1 MGINF
6 GLKKKNRE
14 IMEDVTK
21 DKDSII
27 LLVII
32 AGLVGW
38 NIFTTNTIKTDVKG
52 YEKKIES
59 IQTKID
65 SSQIVNKQIDT
76 KIGEVKENV
85 TTITNEIH
93 HIDKNITVIKKQTD
107 EKVNNVDNI
116 PDSELEL
123 FFTNKYE
130 QPTPKSG
137 N

>member
-1 MGINF
+1 MGENF
-6 GLKKKNRE
+6 IIKKKNRE

-21 DKDSII
+21 DKDNII

-32 AGLVGW
+32 GALVGW
-38 NIFTTNTIKTDVKG
+38 NIFTTNSIKTDVKG
-52 YEKKIES
+52 YEKKIEN
-59 IQTKID
+59 IGVKID
-65 SSQIVNKQIDT
+65 SSNVVNKNIND
-76 KIGEVKENV
+76 KVGEVKENV
-85 TTITNEIH
+85 EIITNDIR

-130 QPTPKSG
+130 QPISNTGK
-137 N
+137 

>member
-1 MGINF
+1 
-6 GLKKKNRE
+6 
-14 IMEDVTK
+14 MEDVTK
-21 DKDSII
+21 DKDNII

-65 SSQIVNKQIDT
+65 SSQVVNKKIDT

-85 TTITNEIH
+85 TTITNQIQ
-93 HIDKNITVIKKQTD
+93 HIDKNI
-107 EKVNNVDNI
+107 KVLATKDGFTITAKEDIRENIAQKAAGNNWLILSMN
-116 PDSELEL
+116 LEESSL
-123 FFTNKYE
+123 E
-130 QPTPKSG
+130 QVFQRLTK
-137 N
+137 

>member
-1 MGINF
+1 
-6 GLKKKNRE
+6 
-14 IMEDVTK
+14 MEDITK
-21 DKDSII
+21 DKDNII

-32 AGLVGW
+32 AVLVGW
-38 NIFTTNTIKTDVKG
+38 NIFMTNTIKTDVKG
-52 YEKKIES
+52 YEKKIDL
-59 IQTKID
+59 IQTKVD
-65 SSQIVNKQIDT
+65 SAKVINKQIDD
-76 KIGEVKENV
+76 KVGEVKENV

-107 EKVNNVDNI
+107 EKVNSVDNI

-130 QPTPKSG
+130 QPTTKSG

>member
-1 MGINF
+1 
-6 GLKKKNRE
+6 
-14 IMEDVTK
+14 MEDVTK
-21 DKDSII
+21 DKDNII

-32 AGLVGW
+32 AGLIGW
-38 NIFTTNTIKTDVKG
+38 NIFMTNTIKTDVKG
-52 YEKKIES
+52 YEKKIDL
-59 IQTKID
+59 IQTKVD
-65 SSQIVNKQIDT
+65 SAKVINKQIDD
-76 KIGEVKENV
+76 KVGEVKENV

-130 QPTPKSG
+130 QPISNTGK
-137 N
+137 

>member
-1 MGINF
+1 
-6 GLKKKNRE
+6 
-14 IMEDVTK
+14 MEDITK
-21 DKDSII
+21 DKDNII

-32 AGLVGW
+32 GALVGW

-52 YEKKIES
+52 YGKKIEN

-65 SSQIVNKQIDT
+65 SSQVLNKQINT

-130 QPTPKSG
+130 QPISNKG
-137 N
+137 K

>member
-1 MGINF
+1 
-6 GLKKKNRE
+6 
-14 IMEDVTK
+14 MEDVTK

-32 AGLVGW
+32 TCLVGW

-65 SSQIVNKQIDT
+65 SSQIINKQIDT
-76 KIGEVKENV
+76 KIGEVKEDV

-130 QPTPKSG
+130 QPISNKDK
-137 N
+137 

>member
-1 MGINF
+1 
-6 GLKKKNRE
+6 
-14 IMEDVTK
+14 MEDVTK

-59 IQTKID
+59 IKTKID
-65 SSQIVNKQIDT
+65 SSQAINKQIDT

-130 QPTPKSG
+130 QPISNKG
-137 N
+137 K

>member
-1 MGINF
+1 
-6 GLKKKNRE
+6 
-14 IMEDVTK
+14 MEDITK
-21 DKDSII
+21 DKDNII

-32 AGLVGW
+32 GALVGW

-52 YEKKIES
+52 YGKKIEN

-65 SSQIVNKQIDT
+65 SSQVLNKQINT

-130 QPTPKSG
+130 QPISNKDK
-137 N
+137 

>member
-1 MGINF
+1 
-6 GLKKKNRE
+6 
-14 IMEDVTK
+14 MEDVTK

-59 IQTKID
+59 IKTKID
-65 SSQIVNKQIDT
+65 SSQAINKQIDT

-130 QPTPKSG
+130 QPISNTGK
-137 N
+137 